1 MKHLFKISY
10 VYICGI
16 IFIITSCS
24 PPTTMSRSWSDPSI
38 SNGSFKPFSK
48 VLVIARFK
56 DVTTQHIAEDRLV
69 AEFKPGVGF
78 PSYSYMTESDTTD
91 RILFSKL
98 KRDGFDGLIH
108 MRLTDITQS
117 YNVQSTGGMYGGRYG
132 YYNSGYNN
140 TTVSVDKTYYVETT
154 IYDVTNN
161 KLLWSGTTSTFDP
174 GSFSQTLDQIIS
186 VNKAEMVKKG
196 IIKPANPTY

>member
-1 MKHLFKISY
+1 MPHYLKLRTIAFLASVLF
-10 VYICGI
+10 
-16 IFIITSCS
+16 FSCA
-24 PPTTMSRSWSDPSI
+24 PPTTMTRSWSDPSI
-38 SNGSFKPFSK
+38 ANGSFKPFTK

-56 DVTTQHIAEDRLV
+56 DVTTQHIAEDRIV

-91 RILFSKL
+91 RILFSRL

-108 MRLTDITQS
+108 MRLSDVTQS
-117 YNVQSTGGMYGGRYG
+117 VNVQNNGGYYGRYG

-154 IYDVTNN
+154 IYDINAN

-196 IIKPANPTY
+196 IIKPTNPTY